1 MHISS
6 PISAP
11 LQDKGVGADPV
22 CPLSSQGMDGG
33 AVLRHAAPIADI
45 SLHLCGISMPILH
58 RKFLWAQSIVYVLLN
73 VFVLH
78 C

>member
-22 CPLSSQGMDGG
+22 CPLSSQEMDGG
-33 AVLRHAAPIADI
+33 AVLRHTAPIADI
-45 SLHLCGISMPILH
+45 SLHLCGISMPFYTESSSGHNPLY
-58 RKFLWAQSIVYVLLN
+58 FSY
-73 VFVLH
+73 
-78 C
+78 